1 MTTDTSDQLD
11 TLDMARLADGHDAAL
26 NDLMERHGERLFHYL
41 FRQTQNENDAADLA
55 QESFARVYISRARFH
70 RGARFSTWLYTIAT
84 NLVRDRF
91 RHLTR
96 HPQIS
101 LDAENED
108 SGKALQDKLPD
119 TNPGPG
125 EVLQTQERADA
136 VSAAV
141 ARLPEDLRTA
151 LILTEYEERS
161 NAEAAEIL
169 GCSVKALESRLH
181 RARQQLRLRLEN
193 LPEFSDLRS
202 HPAPRAV

>member
-1 MTTDTSDQLD
+1 MTTETSDQLD

-26 NDLMERHGERLFHYL
+26 NDLMARHAERLFHYL
-41 FRQTQNENDAADLA
+41 IRQTQNENDAADLA
-55 QESFARVYISRARFH
+55 QESFTRVYINRAKFD

-91 RHLTR
+91 RHLAR
-96 HPQIS
+96 HPQVS
-101 LDAENED
+101 LDAENEH
-108 SGKALQDKLPD
+108 SGEALQDKLPD
-119 TNPGPG
+119 VNPGPG
-125 EVLQTQERADA
+125 EVLQKQERADA
-136 VSAAV
+136 VRGAV

-181 RARQQLRLRLEN
+181 RARRQLRSRLEN

-202 HPAPRAV
+202 HPAPGAA